1 VIFFLV
7 FRGKDEVVLNFR
19 FKDNEFVQQRRY
31 QPFTFVEF
39 LAQSGGLLGLFVGA
53 SALSVVE
60 LFYFFLMRN
69 ITNLIRK
76 SD

>member
-1 VIFFLV
+1 VIFSR

-69 ITNLIRK
+69 ITNLIK
-76 SD
+76 KTE

>member
-1 VIFFLV
+1 VFLSA

-69 ITNLIRK
+69 VSNLIRETK
-76 SD
+76 